1 MEDVAKKLA
10 LLPEGLAEKNI
21 ESWKNTFLR
30 YQKFY
35 KTEYNEWVFPVLDLV
50 QKIENT
56 EQANLFRAGTSLYS
70 LLISTAERHGMKDK
84 EPFVSVFIERNIKPS
99 ISYWSNETKV
109 IEQPLNPACFIR
121 ASSRGKQCSR
131 TRLSPSSK
139 LETIFCVPT
148 IQTTLLEEKA

>member
-1 MEDVAKKLA
+1 MRSEDMEDVAKKLA

-35 KTEYNEWVFPVLDLV
+35 KTEYNEWVFPVFDLV

-70 LLISTAERHGMKDK
+70 LLISTAEKHGMKDK

-99 ISYWSNETKV
+99 ISYWNDETKV
-109 IEQPLNPACFIR
+109 IEQPLNPEDDWLFILQPFLDR
-121 ASSRGKQCSR
+121 LWNETRGKKES
-131 TRLSPSSK
+131 
-139 LETIFCVPT
+139 
-148 IQTTLLEEKA
+148 